1 MKTIKIILISLL
13 AAVIVT
19 CFISCED
26 SNIEGSSFPDA
37 SQSDPGTDEAKS
49 TYDLLNELS
58 RIRYKTV
65 DLSITTQTDDIEL
78 ISTYSISAER
88 ISYSVQQLN
97 LLPENGDISDLED
110 GHIKTLTGSVTLNMS
125 EIVDREGDHV
135 ALPSL
140 SFLKGELCY
149 DKSNFANAVEE
160 KGKLTADVISADI
173 FLGNDN
179 DLKNMK
185 ITVEYDNSSLKSL
198 ILTYETE
205 ISSVTSIYTFINN

>member
-1 MKTIKIILISLL
+1 MKAIKIILISLL
-13 AAVIVT
+13 ATAIVT
-19 CFISCED
+19 CFISCD
-26 SNIEGSSFPDA
+26 DFNVGGSSSDDT
-37 SQSDPGTDEAKS
+37 SQSVPGTDEVKS

-65 DLSITTQTDDIEL
+65 DLSITTQTDDVEL
-78 ISTYSISAER
+78 ISTYSVSAEK

-97 LLPENGDISDLED
+97 LLPEDGNLSDLED

-125 EIVDREGDHV
+125 EIVDREGDPV

-149 DKSNFANAVEE
+149 DESNFANAVEE
-160 KGKLTADVISADI
+160 KGKLTADVISADL

-179 DLKNMK
+179 GLKNMK
-185 ITVEYDNSSLKSL
+185 ITVEYDSFSLKSL

-205 ISSVTSIYTFINN
+205 NSSVASVYTFINN